1 MDLPDVFD
9 DWSWSQ
15 QSISSLESIVAY
27 HLEAP
32 SEPNWDKIEAEY
44 PGCIGAETSMW
55 MCLQEDSHLTLFE
68 PTEGRWILASVP
80 LVFKENSIEGPMMPL
95 HFVERDD
102 EKVWA
107 YYSLFNM
114 QGTKS
119 FMRFEHGKNVDS
131 VKSSETEEDIWLLKG
146 DLGKLTFSQQGELV
160 IVTHTVSADST
171 VYSENLRDEQAG
183 VKIDKRPSFF
193 DDWSWSQ
200 KSISAHEEIMGY
212 HLDNPQYPDWEEI
225 RKDYPWCVGGDVV
238 PWICDIDGVEWTF
251 YEGKNGQWVLV
262 ANNVYIGPDVVEMPN
277 MRIYQESNEKED
289 IRVYLSPGD
298 MTLSQEGLL
307 FMNNQK
313 IESFESFKVD
323 NDVWNLRNDLGR
335 VTFTPAGKFVVVV
348 HSVPKTAN

>member
-107 YYSLFNM
+107 YYSLF
-114 QGTKS
+114 
-119 FMRFEHGKNVDS
+119 
-131 VKSSETEEDIWLLKG
+131 
-146 DLGKLTFSQQGELV
+146 
-160 IVTHTVSADST
+160 
-171 VYSENLRDEQAG
+171 
-183 VKIDKRPSFF
+183 
-193 DDWSWSQ
+193 
-200 KSISAHEEIMGY
+200 
-212 HLDNPQYPDWEEI
+212 
-225 RKDYPWCVGGDVV
+225 
-238 PWICDIDGVEWTF
+238 
-251 YEGKNGQWVLV
+251 
-262 ANNVYIGPDVVEMPN
+262 
-277 MRIYQESNEKED
+277 
-289 IRVYLSPGD
+289 D
-298 MTLSQEGLL
+298 M
-307 FMNNQK
+307 
-313 IESFESFKVD
+313 
-323 NDVWNLRNDLGR
+323 
-335 VTFTPAGKFVVVV
+335 
-348 HSVPKTAN
+348 